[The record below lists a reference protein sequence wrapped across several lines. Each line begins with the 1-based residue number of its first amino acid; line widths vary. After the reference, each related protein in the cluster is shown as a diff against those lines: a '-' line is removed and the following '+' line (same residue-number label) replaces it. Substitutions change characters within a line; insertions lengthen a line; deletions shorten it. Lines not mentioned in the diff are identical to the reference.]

1 MSYMDGYWHNTA
13 KYLTNITSAISHNR
27 LYSSKGNGT
36 ITDTGM
42 IHIVIQDKYSK
53 SPIQN

>member
-1 MSYMDGYWHNTA
+1 MDGYWHNTA